1 MDGVLIL
8 TVGGREG
15 QMSLISG
22 GLLFVGRVIVMLH
35 GRADSIY
42 SRCECVTSNE
52 APFLRPCN
60 VSSLEAVCGASDV
73 TLTVSAVMPSIR
85 HAIPPN
91 CIDDQTCPGRING
104 DPCGTDPRLSVSCV
118 VYGSRTG
125 CSFRHSHCSA
135 IGFQIRR
142 SPLVARL
149 VSDRRD

>member
-1 MDGVLIL
+1 MIL

-35 GRADSIY
+35 GRADNIY
-42 SRCECVTSNE
+42 SRCECVTSRE
-52 APFLRPCN
+52 SPFLRPCKRSN
-60 VSSLEAVCGASDV
+60 LGAVWGASDV

-91 CIDDQTCPGRING
+91 CIDDQTCTGRING
-104 DPCGTDPRLSVSCV
+104 DPCGTDPRLSASCL

-142 SPLVARL
+142 SPLVAKL
-149 VSDRRD
+149 VSDKRD